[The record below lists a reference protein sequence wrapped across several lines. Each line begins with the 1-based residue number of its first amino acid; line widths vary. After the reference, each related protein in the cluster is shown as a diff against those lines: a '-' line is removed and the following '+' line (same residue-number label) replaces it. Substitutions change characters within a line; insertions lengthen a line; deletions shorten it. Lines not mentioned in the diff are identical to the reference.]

1 MVLLLPVVEL
11 LTGVLL
17 LLVVGGG
24 VTVELEEEL
33 ELEVDVVLLVGGTVV
48 EFEVA
53 VVFPGL
59 PDVELLAVVALLGT
73 VEVELLVVVVLA
85 DDGTAVEL
93 DTEVPL
99 LVAFVLDGKAEV
111 ELAVAVA
118 FPVELVVLVAWMEL
132 HPQQSSTRAK
142 IANLYWLISQSA
154 QGKAS
159 FCEEEEEEEEVGT

>member
-1 MVLLLPVVEL
+1 MLPPPPGKVELLPVVELLTGVVLLLPVVEL

-17 LLVVGGG
+17 LLVVDGG
-24 VTVELEEEL
+24 VAVELEEEL

-73 VEVELLVVVVLA
+73 
-85 DDGTAVEL
+85 AVEL

-111 ELAVAVA
+111 ELAVAVT
-118 FPVELVVLVAWMEL
+118 FPVELVVVVAWMDL
-132 HPQQSSTRAK
+132 HPQQSSTSAK

-154 QGKAS
+154 QGKVNWW
-159 FCEEEEEEEEVGT
+159 EEEVGT